1 MALGG
6 TYNEEWV
13 ENYLEFVY
21 ELQSAGVKLSI
32 GSDCHSARLSGKSYE
47 AAEKLLTKKIF
58 KQRIFFHFKSLL
70 NNNFFC
76 KKLNFFVYPIEIIK
90 NIRYNINI

>member
-6 TYNEEWV
+6 TYNEAWV

-47 AAEKLLTKKIF
+47 AAEKLLTK
-58 KQRIFFHFKSLL
+58 
-70 NNNFFC
+70 NNIQ
-76 KKLNFFVYPIEIIK
+76 IE
-90 NIRYNINI
+90 NLFSF